1 MYPKQIDELIIK
13 QINDGSERAFAA
25 LYQAYYTYLN
35 ALCFYWLNNGME
47 AREVVNDV
55 FLQVWNRRQNLTYP
69 IHTYLVRAAQ
79 NGSIDRIRTRQSR
92 LRTLEGHKKQFT
104 QFYRE
109 SYILSTPEPL
119 QYVELR
125 RTEEE
130 ICKVLDGLPPR
141 CREIFEAWFR
151 EGKSPA
157 DIAGEMDI
165 NVNTVRVQLKKA
177 IERLRETLE
186 HLLSI
191 FLV

>member
-1 MYPKQIDELIIK
+1 MHPKQIDELIIN
-13 QINDGSERAFAA
+13 QINEGSERAFAT
-25 LYQAYYTYLN
+25 LYRAYYTYLN
-35 ALCFYWLNNGME
+35 ALCFYWLNDMDE
-47 AREVVNDV
+47 AREVVNDI
-55 FLQVWNRRQNLTYP
+55 FLQVWNRRQSLSYP
-69 IHTYLVRAAQ
+69 IHFYLVKAAQ
-79 NGSIDRIRTRQSR
+79 NGSIDRMRTRQSR

-119 QYVELR
+119 QYVEMR

-130 ICKVLDGLPPR
+130 IGKALDALPPR

-151 EGKSPA
+151 EGKSPG
-157 DIAGEMDI
+157 DIAGEMYI

-177 IERLRETLE
+177 IDRLRETLG

-191 FLV
+191 FFV